1 MIRIDAVLHIQRL
14 NSLSKIV
21 FVQGSFICRLRPT
34 LSLRE
39 FKSRPLAAQEGVL
52 TTRLR
57 VSLLKGHP
65 LTPLLKLCHTAE
77 EKLWIQGSQSKW
89 ELYMLV
95 SSMIRALVWK
105 GWIFL
110 TCASSAALVTIPSTS
125 NVSVKMNI
133 ALTLVFVQEFG
144 AGNAACPEHSWGWAF
159 HKRQAERRL
168 LDITSRK
175 ANLNMHMGTEEWA
188 YSGEPWLKAVI
199 KLLTSISACSSLS
212 FFSPSSHSWAK
223 VRME

>member
-1 MIRIDAVLHIQRL
+1 MGFSAQRT
-14 NSLSKIV
+14 SSI
-21 FVQGSFICRLRPT
+21 
-34 LSLRE
+34 
-39 FKSRPLAAQEGVL
+39 
-52 TTRLR
+52 
-57 VSLLKGHP
+57 
-65 LTPLLKLCHTAE
+65 PLLKLCHTAE
-77 EKLWIQGSQSKW
+77 EKLWIQGSLSKW
-89 ELYMLV
+89 ELYMLF
-95 SSMIRALVWK
+95 SSVIRALVWK

-110 TCASSAALVTIPSTS
+110 TCASSAALVPVPSTS

-144 AGNAACPEHSWGWAF
+144 AENAACPEHSWGWAF

-188 YSGEPWLKAVI
+188 YSGEPCLKAVV

-212 FFSPSSHSWAK
+212 FFSLFTFLGKSEDGIVKSNSLQGIRQGKHGVWF
-223 VRME
+223 